1 MDTVVRRQA
10 VSPRNMMF
18 LLATCVGVI
27 VAHAVAYMTHEYAHA
42 FTAWA
47 LGWMANPLALD
58 YGPPT
63 LYNLLFLGGVSDNV
77 NYTPIL
83 ESGHG
88 LTVFTI
94 ALAGMLVGNV
104 ALYFAMYRLANT
116 RLVASRPALLA
127 STYWLALM
135 CAGNAWGYVPI
146 RGFTTHADIAIAAS
160 GLQLPTWV
168 LGLCLLPLTL
178 YVVWHCLCR
187 FLARHIE
194 TISRSS
200 QANLTVI
207 VVLTSYWL
215 FAFYGA
221 DGTSGDYGLVAQLL
235 SITSRYFLLP
245 LSAMYLLENFKSAH
259 FE

>member
-1 MDTVVRRQA
+1 MNTVARRQV
-10 VSPRNMMF
+10 VSSGNMMF
-18 LLATCVGVI
+18 LLVTCVGVL

-42 FTAWA
+42 FTAWS

-63 LYNLLFLGGVSDNV
+63 LYNVLFLGGVSDNV
-77 NYTPIL
+77 NYAPIL
-83 ESGHG
+83 ASGQG
-88 LTVFTI
+88 LAVFTI
-94 ALAGMLVGNV
+94 ALAGMLMGNV
-104 ALYFAMYRLANT
+104 LLYFLMYRAANT
-116 RLVASRPALLA
+116 RFVSSRPVLLA

-168 LGLCLLPLTL
+168 LGLCLLPLSL

-187 FLARHIE
+187 FLARHVE
-194 TISRSS
+194 TITRSS
-200 QANLTVI
+200 LANLTVM
-207 VVLTSYWL
+207 VVLSSYWL

-235 SITSRYFLLP
+235 SIASRYFLLP
-245 LSAMYLLENFKSAH
+245 LSAMYLFANFRSAR